1 MATSPPT
8 TLQDLGTLVL
18 SNNALDLEQEV
29 VLGTGANGPV
39 EEGDLDAGS
48 PELLHQQ
55 GLMRVAPGQSVG
67 REKIDPV
74 DLPGGHSITQP
85 FQRRPHQRRSAVPL
99 VDVGGVWAH
108 CSPIGCNSLAQGGD
122 LAGGGIV
129 TGLSLAGDTGVECS
143 PTFSHAQSSPLQP
156 AGWRPPARPWRRP

>member
-1 MATSPPT
+1 MAPSPPT

-18 SNNALDLEQEV
+18 SNNALALEQEV

-48 PELLHQQ
+48 PELLHQE
-55 GLMRVAPGQSVG
+55 GLMRVAPGQPVG

-74 DLPGGHSITQP
+74 DLPGRHSVAQP
-85 FQRRPHQRRSAVPL
+85 FQSRPHQRGSAVPL
-99 VDVGGVWAH
+99 VNIDRGWAQ
-108 CSPIGCNSLAQGGD
+108 CGPIGRDPLAQR
-122 LAGGGIV
+122 
-129 TGLSLAGDTGVECS
+129 SHLAGDGVVPHLGLAGDPCVERS

-156 AGWRPPARPWRRP
+156 AGRPLGRTWPPP